1 MVATVA
7 PAIIMS
13 IWHCV
18 PEAKP
23 ETFPRNIQPESTN
36 GLLLPVAHR
45 KLANGLQF
53 THERDKRMAIL
64 CMMTKTAHD
73 KIYMAFSVFCS

>member
-7 PAIIMS
+7 PPIIMS
-13 IWHCV
+13 IWHGI

-23 ETFPRNIQPESTN
+23 ETLPGNIQPESTN

-45 KLANGLQF
+45 ELANGLQF
-53 THERDKRMAIL
+53 TQERDKEWL
-64 CMMTKTAHD
+64 T
-73 KIYMAFSVFCS
+73 SV